1 MSSPSEAERMLEVVA
16 KNKITVTSN
25 AFDGLEK
32 VPELIELAHSGKMT
46 GKGLIIVDQAQIQAE
61 HKPGIELV

>member
-1 MSSPSEAERMLEVVA
+1 MSSPSEAGRMLEVVA

-25 AFDGLEK
+25 TFDGLEK

-46 GKGLIIVDQAQIQAE
+46 GKGLIIVDQEQIKAE
-61 HKPGIELV
+61 HKPGIELA